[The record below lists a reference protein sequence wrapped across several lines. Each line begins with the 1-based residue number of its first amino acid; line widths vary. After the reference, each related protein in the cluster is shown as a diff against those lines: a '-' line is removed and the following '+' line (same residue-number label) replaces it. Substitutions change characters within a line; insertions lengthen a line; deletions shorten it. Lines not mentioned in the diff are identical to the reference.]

1 MDVVSHTDFNGG
13 GVLWLTV
20 AEWMRLRLGQKIQW
34 LSLRL
39 GIEGLRKGR
48 GLGENLGELSI
59 VQIDVKRL

>member
-1 MDVVSHTDFNGG
+1 MDVVSHTDFNCG
-13 GVLWLTV
+13 GVLWLAV

-34 LSLRL
+34 MSLRL

-59 VQIDVKRL
+59 VQVDVKRL